1 MMEIGLNHYLVLSTI
16 LFAIG
21 LVGVIR
27 RKNLL
32 LLFFATEILLNSVN
46 IAFAAISHY
55 YGDLTGQMFAFFVIA
70 IAASEVAVGLGL
82 LIVWHKR
89 RGTIDLDT
97 MTSMRG

>member
-1 MMEIGLNHYLVLSTI
+1 MMEIGLNHYLILSTI

-21 LVGVIR
+21 LVGVMR

-82 LIVWHKR
+82 LIVWYKR
-89 RGTIDLDT
+89 HGTIDLES

>member
-1 MMEIGLNHYLVLSTI
+1 MMEITLNHYLVLSTL

-21 LVGVIR
+21 LIGVMKR
-27 RKNLL
+27 RNIL
-32 LLFFATEILLNSVN
+32 LLFFSTEILLNSVN

-70 IAASEVAVGLGL
+70 IAASEVAIGLGL

-89 RGTIDLDT
+89 HGSIDLDAMST
-97 MTSMRG
+97 MKG

>member
-21 LVGVIR
+21 LVGVMR

-32 LLFFATEILLNSVN
+32 LLFFATEILLNAVN
-46 IAFAAISHY
+46 VAFAAISHY

-82 LIVWHKR
+82 LIVWYKR
-89 RGTIDLDT
+89 YGSIDLDT
-97 MTSMRG
+97 LTTMKG

>member
-1 MMEIGLNHYLVLSTI
+1 MEISLNHYLILSTI

-21 LVGVIR
+21 LVGVMR

-32 LLFFATEILLNSVN
+32 MLFFATEILLNSVN
-46 IAFAAISHY
+46 IGFAAISHY

-82 LIVWHKR
+82 LIVWFKR
-89 RGTIDLDT
+89 HNSIDLDG
-97 MTSMRG
+97 MMAMRG

>member
-21 LVGVIR
+21 LVGVMR

-89 RGTIDLDT
+89 HHNIDLDT
-97 MTSMRG
+97 MSSMKG

>member
-1 MMEIGLNHYLVLSTI
+1 MMEIGLNHYLVLSSI

-21 LVGVIR
+21 LVGVMR

-82 LIVWHKR
+82 LIVWYKR
-89 RGTIDLDT
+89 HGSIDLDNLAT
-97 MTSMRG
+97 MKG

>member
-1 MMEIGLNHYLVLSTI
+1 MEIGLNHYLVLSTI

-21 LVGVIR
+21 LVGVMR

-32 LLFFATEILLNSVN
+32 LLFFATEILLNAVN

-55 YGDLTGQMFAFFVIA
+55 YGDLTGQMFAFFIIA

-82 LIVWHKR
+82 LIVWYKR
-89 RGTIDLDT
+89 YGNIDLDNIN
-97 MTSMRG
+97 SMKG